1 MAERNYKV
9 NEVIDV
15 VYQADKATSGL
26 LDVTMEIYDET
37 GAKDIVNFPDV
48 VMTEV
53 GTTGRYVGSFT
64 PDAVGEWKIM
74 IAYNSGSKGQV
85 VKQYS
90 VGNYNLDDVGSL
102 AGTAGAPPM
111 IG

>member
-1 MAERNYKV
+1 MAQKNYKV
-9 NEVIDV
+9 NEAIDV
-15 VYQADKATSGL
+15 VYQSNRAKTGL
-26 LDVTMEIYDET
+26 TDVTMEIYDET

-53 GTTGRYVGSFT
+53 GTTGRYTGTFT
-64 PDAVGEWKIM
+64 PDAEGEWKVM
-74 IAYNSGSKGQV
+74 IAYNSGNRGHR

-90 VGNYNLDDVGSL
+90 VGGYNLDDVGDL
-102 AGTAGAPPM
+102 LEDIGAPPM